1 MARRSKSRSKLK
13 SLSPSRGFS
22 TLHPRCR
29 GCHRLEFLFD
39 SFPLF
44 FSGWVLA
51 YFFGHSSFHRIH
63 WHSSHFA
70 FTHQDSLD
78 FTQPT
83 QICSLGLSIRF
94 RRLSVFAATFWCQS
108 FKASIA
114 SKGYPCMA
122 LTYPPI
128 LLFLFF
134 FTLDIYR
141 PDGRTLRQ
149 FTMMTRTLTNGRNLT
164 DGRTNAVFYYY
175 CHST

>member
-1 MARRSKSRSKLK
+1 LNFYLIHFHFSFRA
-13 SLSPSRGFS
+13 GF
-22 TLHPRCR
+22 
-29 GCHRLEFLFD
+29 
-39 SFPLF
+39 
-44 FSGWVLA
+44 
-51 YFFGHSSFHRIH
+51 
-63 WHSSHFA
+63 WH
-70 FTHQDSLD
+70 T
-78 FTQPT
+78 
-83 QICSLGLSIRF
+83 SLGIPHFIASTGILRISHSLIRILWTSLNQLKFALSACPSAF
-94 RRLSVFAATFWCQS
+94 VVSLFSLQPHLPNFWCQS

-128 LLFLFF
+128 LLFLFFF